1 MPPHTTLQYAMPSNP
16 TNPKLTTTTNGT
28 TQMNTNSKPLTSTTS
43 RPRRATS
50 ASSYIFAPSWLINL
64 NNNNK
69 GGPSTVLSPAY
80 ASTTEC
86 PSVKEESKGLGTL
99 KKDGLG
105 GIKQVKDGQE
115 KDGNSS
121 NTSFSRTSTIG
132 TLPLTPIRPKAS
144 SRSTTTGEMDG
155 IETVTK
161 GVHGRSRSV
170 SQAGSTISSS
180 PTSFDRNFPTLA
192 KKKQFPLSVDLPAS
206 NVDNMWKNSDTKS
219 KLLSPT
225 STPIAED
232 TIHNP
237 TIDDEPEL
245 ERRMSLVP
253 KVESG
258 KLDGKRAIKSSVK
271 RKTSRSLSMDSAA
284 RGPISPGL
292 GIGTGI
298 TGNRTLG
305 QAQHFRLNLKE
316 TVAAK
321 NVNGVHNQG
330 SRVVTISTPS
340 GVKKTTRIGNGQTL
354 TGRKLSIGG
363 SSKFNWSNNT
373 MGKMGHFKMM
383 SDDDERHTVDR
394 RDDYLQNDRDHIEE
408 EVDEE
413 SENNIEGGKDN
424 SDKPQVTTDVT
435 TVESCPVDELLSSSP
450 NSASLERE
458 ENFLRQLGWQKP
470 YDKDADSN
478 KWAITEEEKRLFI
491 NLVRALTGVSITGT
505 NNILSNGEIDRAKKK
520 WAAIKSENSKNC
532 LAYHQHNVAKHVT
545 FN

>member
-16 TNPKLTTTTNGT
+16 TNSKPTTPTTPNGT
-28 TQMNTNSKPLTSTTS
+28 TQMNTNSKSTSTTTKATS

-50 ASSYIFAPSWLINL
+50 ASSYIFAPSWYINL

-69 GGPSTVLSPAY
+69 GGPSSSTVLSPAY

-86 PSVKEESKGLGTL
+86 PSVKEESKGLGTS

-144 SRSTTTGEMDG
+144 SRSTASGEMDG
-155 IETVTK
+155 IETVMK

-192 KKKQFPLSVDLPAS
+192 KKKQIPLQVDLPAS
-206 NVDNMWKNSDTKS
+206 NVDNMWT
-219 KLLSPT
+219 
-225 STPIAED
+225 ED
-232 TIHNP
+232 TINNP
-237 TIDDEPEL
+237 IIDDEPEL

-258 KLDGKRAIKSSVK
+258 KLDGKRAIKGSVK

-284 RGPISPGL
+284 RGPIINSGF
-292 GIGTGI
+292 GVGTGI

-305 QAQHFRLNLKE
+305 QTQHPRLSLKE
-316 TVAAK
+316 TVK
-321 NVNGVHNQG
+321 NVNGIHNQG
-330 SRVVTISTPS
+330 SRVTSISTSS

-363 SSKFNWSNNT
+363 SSKFNWSNNG
-373 MGKMGHFKMM
+373 MGKMGHFRMM
-383 SDDDERHTVDR
+383 SDEEERHTIDR
-394 RDDYLQNDRDHIEE
+394 KEDWSQNDRDHIEE
-408 EVDEE
+408 EEGEE
-413 SENNIEGGKDN
+413 NEDNIEGEKDN
-424 SDKPQVTTDVT
+424 FNRPQDMTK
-435 TVESCPVDELLSSSP
+435 VESYSVNETLSSSP

-505 NNILSNGEIDRAKKK
+505 NNILSNGEIDRAKRK

>member
-1 MPPHTTLQYAMPSNP
+1 MPSNP
-16 TNPKLTTTTNGT
+16 TNSKPTTPTTPNGT
-28 TQMNTNSKPLTSTTS
+28 TQMNTNSKSTSTTTKATS

-50 ASSYIFAPSWLINL
+50 ASSYIFAPSWYINL

-69 GGPSTVLSPAY
+69 GGPSSTVLSPAY

-86 PSVKEESKGLGTL
+86 PSVKEESKGLGTS

-115 KDGNSS
+115 KESVHISYFFKLCKNISSDGNSS

-144 SRSTTTGEMDG
+144 SRSTASGEMDG
-155 IETVTK
+155 IETVMK

-180 PTSFDRNFPTLA
+180 PTSFDRNF
-192 KKKQFPLSVDLPAS
+192 KQIPLQVDLPAS
-206 NVDNMWKNSDTKS
+206 NVDNMWT
-219 KLLSPT
+219 
-225 STPIAED
+225 ED

-237 TIDDEPEL
+237 IIDDEPEL

-258 KLDGKRAIKSSVK
+258 KLDGKRAIKGSVK

-284 RGPISPGL
+284 RGPIINSGF
-292 GIGTGI
+292 GVGTGI

-305 QAQHFRLNLKE
+305 QTQHPRLSLKE
-316 TVAAK
+316 TVK
-321 NVNGVHNQG
+321 NVNGIHNQG
-330 SRVVTISTPS
+330 SRVTSISTSS

-363 SSKFNWSNNT
+363 SSKFNWSNNG
-373 MGKMGHFKMM
+373 MGKMGHFRMM
-383 SDDDERHTVDR
+383 SD
-394 RDDYLQNDRDHIEE
+394 EE
-408 EVDEE
+408 ERYTIDHMT
-413 SENNIEGGKDN
+413 K
-424 SDKPQVTTDVT
+424 
-435 TVESCPVDELLSSSP
+435 VESYSVNETLSSSP

-505 NNILSNGEIDRAKKK
+505 NNILSNGEIDRAKRK